1 MTHFIDTDRKDG
13 SPSAGYEHS
22 NALAVGEVSDVFPF
36 DAQEIVWID
45 VIHKMDETYADL
57 VRYQVELEK
66 KNGALEDAQH
76 FLASILASMTDV
88 LIVCDLTGAI
98 QQV

>member
-13 SPSAGYEHS
+13 SSSAGYEHG
-22 NALAVGEVSDVFPF
+22 NTLAIGGVSDVFPF
-36 DAQEIVWID
+36 DAQEIAWID

-66 KNGALEDAQH
+66 KNL
-76 FLASILASMTDV
+76 S
-88 LIVCDLTGAI
+88 LIHI
-98 QQV
+98 